1 MHNVLQMRRGHLEN
15 NSLSLSLDI
24 TNENIPHKTLLR
36 EVWYLELASL
46 FNFLFLQV
54 AWKNTSNNQFVKNFT
69 TEVN

>member
-1 MHNVLQMRRGHLEN
+1 MYNVLQMRRGHLEN

>member
-1 MHNVLQMRRGHLEN
+1 MYNVLQMRRGHLEN

-54 AWKNTSNNQFVKNFT
+54 AWKNTSHNQFVKNFT